1 MHFTA
6 STSVTVHT
14 FEILYLISGK
24 IFSHCPGMLKIRCYM
39 AILRCCWSHSKQSH
53 ICMELILPLNQ
64 LHIILPIYP
73 ISYREK
79 NIPIL
84 LKDYLWCFTSSTY
97 AGAAALSKSTLTTV
111 TGVALPDCYLG
122 VWHDAREISKCI
134 CFNNGSLY
142 DMLIY
147 QMTGYYAASERFK
160 WHMLNRIRH
169 MRAYF
174 YVRVNIGILHSYV
187 FRHVRT

>member
-14 FEILYLISGK
+14 FEIFYLISGK
-24 IFSHCPGMLKIRCYM
+24 IFSYCPGRLPMLKIRCYM

-79 NIPIL
+79 KYSHPPEGLPLMFYVIFIRRSCSAFKKHPYYCGRCRIARLLLRRMAWCQRDIKMYMFQQWKSIWYANISDDRIL
-84 LKDYLWCFTSSTY
+84 C
-97 AGAAALSKSTLTTV
+97 
-111 TGVALPDCYLG
+111 
-122 VWHDAREISKCI
+122 
-134 CFNNGSLY
+134 
-142 DMLIY
+142 
-147 QMTGYYAASERFK
+147 SERT
-160 WHMLNRIRH
+160 I
-169 MRAYF
+169 
-174 YVRVNIGILHSYV
+174 
-187 FRHVRT
+187 